1 MIGEGELFVD
11 DRISNFLLVSGIKR
25 RQSCHQ
31 LVKQSSKRVKIHPVA
46 VPALLDHFRR
56 HVLSASTE
64 TVSNLSGIKPR
75 LR

>member
-1 MIGEGELFVD
+1 
-11 DRISNFLLVSGIKR
+11 
-25 RQSCHQ
+25 
-31 LVKQSSKRVKIHPVA
+31 

-56 HVLSASTE
+56 HVLSASAE